1 VCDVSY
7 LPAVSA
13 MMLKSAEDVL
23 RRFVIEMMSLTRCA
37 DKEMRGFLLERV
49 VDGKRVVDW
58 WRVLLMDNDERSAT

>member
-1 VCDVSY
+1 
-7 LPAVSA
+7 

>member
-1 VCDVSY
+1 
-7 LPAVSA
+7 
-13 MMLKSAEDVL
+13 MMVKSAEDVL